1 MVVRIGDDEDYVMEN
16 CGSMMG
22 RNVMASYE
30 AQLGGTV
37 ECSGAPSHGSHRARV
52 SMGLMT
58 PRQRLL
64 SFLSIP
70 TLVFFFQPNWGG
82 ARLQKQTSSLL
93 VTEDG
98 APYLREIFEVVD
110 LKFQF

>member
-1 MVVRIGDDEDYVMEN
+1 MRTMEN

-64 SFLSIP
+64 SFLNPNSG
-70 TLVFFFQPNWGG
+70 VFSSPGLDGYQLGWGPPPECK
-82 ARLQKQTSSLL
+82 LCPL
-93 VTEDG
+93 
-98 APYLREIFEVVD
+98 F
-110 LKFQF
+110 